1 MFVDAGGIL
10 FSYRC
15 DDRGASFEVRNHRLN
30 RGRAVLMRRDGSREI
45 STDCRHSLTCLISCY
60 TGNRRRSTG
69 TQLCM
74 PTNLQLVQD
83 PLDPDSR
90 AATHSAD
97 SDTSQQEKLAAA
109 AS

>member
-1 MFVDAGGIL
+1 
-10 FSYRC
+10 
-15 DDRGASFEVRNHRLN
+15 
-30 RGRAVLMRRDGSREI
+30 
-45 STDCRHSLTCLISCY
+45 
-60 TGNRRRSTG
+60 
-69 TQLCM
+69 M

-83 PLDPDSR
+83 PLDLDGR